1 MNKIFSIGML
11 AIFATTLFTSCSKY
25 EEGPLIS
32 FRSKKA
38 RISNTWQIEQALDD
52 GEDVTDQYDQYEL
65 EMLDDGDASL
75 AALYTLGDL
84 TFEYETDGTWSFED
98 SKEQL
103 QLDFEDDDAD
113 RLYDILR
120 LKEKEL
126 WLKEAGG
133 NIELHLKPL

>member
-11 AIFATTLFTSCSKY
+11 AIFAATLFTSCSKY

-38 RISNTWQIEQALDD
+38 RIANTWQIEQALED
-52 GEDVTDQYDQYEL
+52 GEDVTENYDQYEL

-75 AALYTLGDL
+75 AALYTVGDL
-84 TFEYETDGTWSFED
+84 TFEYETSGTWEFED

-103 QLDFEDDDAD
+103 LLDFEDDNAD

-120 LKEKEL
+120 LKENEL

-133 NIELHLKPL
+133 STELHLKPL

>member
-1 MNKIFSIGML
+1 MKKILSIAILALFS
-11 AIFATTLFTSCSKY
+11 ATLLTSCSKY

-38 RISNTWQIEQALDD
+38 RIANTWQVEQALED
-52 GEDVTDQYDQYEL
+52 GEDITDQYDQYEL
-65 EMLDDGDASL
+65 EMLDNNDASL
-75 AALYTLGDL
+75 AALYTLADL

-103 QLDFEDDDAD
+103 ELDFEDDDAD
-113 RLYDILR
+113 RIYDILR
-120 LKEKEL
+120 LKENEL

-133 NIELHLKPL
+133 DTELHLKPL

>member
-1 MNKIFSIGML
+1 MKKILSIAILALFS
-11 AIFATTLFTSCSKY
+11 ATLLTSCSKY

-38 RISNTWQIEQALDD
+38 RIANTWQVEQALED
-52 GEDVTDQYDQYEL
+52 GEDITDQYDQYEL
-65 EMLDDGDASL
+65 EMLDNNDASL

-103 QLDFEDDDAD
+103 ELDFEDDDAD
-113 RLYDILR
+113 RIYDILR
-120 LKEKEL
+120 LKENEL

-133 NIELHLKPL
+133 DTELHLKPL